1 LNRFGT
7 ILLQLLIFGT
17 ACLAKGQPD
26 WKTNMLASWVSITSP
41 EGVAMNR
48 RSPAGDFDLVTFKRG
63 TNVIL
68 TLYLG
73 NQPAFPKQAGNGPTK
88 VGSINGIKVETVR
101 SSQSVSVSKEVLFH
115 LRDDGVW
122 PQRMHCW
129 YEKLSTTDSADADR
143 MLSSVRIVGGI
154 KGSHAP

>member
-26 WKTNMLASWVSITSP
+26 WKTNMLGSGVSITSP
-41 EGVAMNR
+41 EGVGVNR
-48 RSPAGDFDLVTFKRG
+48 RSPAGDFDLVTFNRG

-68 TLYLG
+68 TIYLG
-73 NQPAFPKQAGNGPTK
+73 NQPAFPKQPGT
-88 VGSINGIKVETVR
+88 GSAKMGAINGVKVETVI
-101 SSQSVSVSKEVLFH
+101 SSQKGSVSKEVLFR

-129 YEKLSTTDSADADR
+129 YEKLSATDSADADR
-143 MLSSVRIVGGI
+143 MVSSVRIVGGI
-154 KGSHAP
+154 KGSRAP